1 MSHGKP
7 FEPGNS
13 FGKGRPKGSRN
24 RSTAAALALLHEHSE
39 ALIKKC
45 IAEALKGNMIAL
57 RLCIERILPVVQ
69 ESAIQFKVGPTDTC
83 MEVGQ
88 AQDSILKEVGKGRI
102 LPHQGAT
109 VVNILEVKRRTI
121 ENQKLEERVSALE
134 SKIAEDDAP
143 DSGKLFSLDET
154 EDAA

>member
-39 ALIKKC
+39 ALIRKC
-45 IAEALKGNMIAL
+45 IAEALKGNMIAM
-57 RLCIERILPVVQ
+57 RLCIERILPVLQ
-69 ESAIQFKVGPTDTC
+69 ESAIKFKVGPTDTC
-83 MEVGQ
+83 AEVGQ
-88 AQDSILKEVGKGRI
+88 VQDSILKEVGKGRI
-102 LPHQGAT
+102 VPQQGAT
-109 VVNILEVKRRTI
+109 VVNILEGKRRTI

-134 SKIAEDDAP
+134 SQMAEDDAP
-143 DSGKLFSLDET
+143 DSGNLFHLDEAD
-154 EDAA
+154 DAA